1 MLYFDIRNSRNLQLD
16 LPQLPVFDYDDKTEF
31 TDDGDFEGDG
41 DDEIDDD
48 INDSDIDENLMRTV
62 VNIIPMIKAVLVLL
76 TWMMSNNWY
85 ITGLMSYDSWEWNKD
100 YIDNKLITVT
110 LLPFT
115 TTGPPNNYS
124 LNVYWLWY

>member
-1 MLYFDIRNSRNLQLD
+1 LTGSFESSPSHLQLD
-16 LPQLPVFDYDDKTEF
+16 LPQLPVFDYDDNTEF

-85 ITGLMSYDSWEWNKD
+85 ITGLMSYDS
-100 YIDNKLITVT
+100 
-110 LLPFT
+110 
-115 TTGPPNNYS
+115 
-124 LNVYWLWY
+124 